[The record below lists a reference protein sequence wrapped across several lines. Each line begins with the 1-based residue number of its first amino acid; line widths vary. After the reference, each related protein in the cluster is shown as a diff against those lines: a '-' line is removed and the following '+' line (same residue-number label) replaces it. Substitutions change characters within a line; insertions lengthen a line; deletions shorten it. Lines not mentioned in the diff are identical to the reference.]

1 MYDVIIVGGGPGG
14 LTAAIYTS
22 RAGWNTAVLEKEMPG
37 GLMASTDV
45 IENWPGRPAVSG
57 AELAEDFREH
67 AERFGAE
74 LVMDEAQSL
83 DISSEV
89 KTVRGAAGEYS
100 GRALVL
106 ATGSAPRTLGVPG
119 EARLTG
125 RGVSYCATCDG
136 AFFGGKEVACVGGGD
151 AAVQEALFLTRFASK
166 VYLIHRR
173 DELRAVQ
180 ALQERLFAS
189 EQIEVVW
196 NSVVEEIMGDESVT
210 GLQVHN
216 VTVGQSRE
224 LPVSGVFI
232 YVGHRPAT
240 GFVSGELELDA
251 DGYIKADEDL
261 GTSVPGVFA
270 VGDVRHRLQRQIATA
285 VGDGAT
291 AAMAI
296 EEYFNQTT
304 AGR

>member
-1 MYDVIIVGGGPGG
+1 MYDVVIVGGGPGG

-22 RAGWNTAVLEKEMPG
+22 RAGLRTIVLEKEMPG

-45 IENWPGRPAVSG
+45 IENWPGRPQVNG

-83 DISSEV
+83 DLSPDV
-89 KTVRGAAGEYS
+89 KTVRASGGEYS
-100 GRALVL
+100 GRVLVL

-119 EARLTG
+119 EKRLTG

-136 AFFGGKEVACVGGGD
+136 AFFGGKEIACVGGGD
-151 AAVQEALFLTRFASK
+151 AAVQEALFLTRFASR
-166 VYLIHRR
+166 VYLLHRR
-173 DELRAVQ
+173 DELRAVR
-180 ALQERLFAS
+180 ALQDRLLS
-189 EQIEVVW
+189 EDKIEVLW
-196 NSVVEEIMGDESVT
+196 NSVVEEIVGDDSVDK
-210 GLQVHN
+210 LKIRDVA
-216 VTVGQSRE
+216 VGE
-224 LPVSGVFI
+224 VNTLKVSGVFI

-240 GFVSGELELDA
+240 DFISGELQLDS
-251 DGYIKADEDL
+251 DGYIAADEDL
-261 GTSVPGVFA
+261 RTSAPGVFA

-291 AAMAI
+291 AAMSI
-296 EEYFNQTT
+296 ENYLDQVR
-304 AGR
+304 GV